1 MKPLKN
7 TLLELLNI
15 QGVSGREQKVATYVA
30 DRLTELHFTVERD
43 YFGNVLAQRSFGAV
57 SQANQGPVLLLSA
70 HMDTVV
76 SFVPGR
82 RIVWEDDILRSSAGI
97 LGADDRA
104 GIAIILQ
111 VIEGMERHSFNGTLK
126 IAFTR
131 DEERGR
137 IGSNEIAS
145 EWLADVDMAIV
156 ADRRNRRDIVTS
168 CRRMTFCSNEIGAYW
183 ELMGERIGQPDW
195 KSCEG
200 GISDAMTYAEH
211 GIPSINVSC
220 GYQHEHTDWEE
231 LHWPS
236 VIDTTNLI
244 TEGIL
249 NWRSVKVTVSV
260 R

>member
-1 MKPLKN
+1 MKQLKK

-15 QGVSGREQKVATYVA
+15 QGVSGYEDKVAAYVTQ
-30 DRLTELHFTVERD
+30 RLTELDFTVEHD
-43 YFGNVLAQRSFGAV
+43 HFGNVLGQKYFGAT
-57 SQANQGPVLLLSA
+57 SHGPVLLLSA

-82 RIVWEDDILRSSAGI
+82 RVVWEEDDILRSSEGI

-104 GIAIILQ
+104 GIAILLE
-111 VIEGMERHSFNGTLK
+111 VIERMGRLSFNGTLK
-126 IAFTR
+126 VAFTR

-137 IGSNEIAS
+137 IGSNEIAA
-145 EWLADVDMAIV
+145 EWLTDVDMAIV

-168 CRRMTFCSNEIGAYW
+168 CTYMTFCSDEVGAYW
-183 ELMGERIGQPDW
+183 ERMGERIGQSDW
-195 KSCEG
+195 KSCQG
-200 GISDAMTYAEH
+200 GTSDAMTYAEH
-211 GIPSINVSC
+211 GVPSINVSC

-231 LHWPS
+231 LHWQS
-236 VIDTTNLI
+236 VIDTANLI

-249 NWRSVKVTVSV
+249 SWGQVTTPV

>member
-1 MKPLKN
+1 MKPLKI

-15 QGVSGREQKVATYVA
+15 QGVSGREQQVAAYVTE
-30 DRLTELHFTVERD
+30 RLTRHQFTVVRD
-43 YFGNVLAQRSFGAV
+43 RYGNVLAERRFGALDK
-57 SQANQGPVLLLSA
+57 GPVLLLSA
-70 HMDTVV
+70 HMDTVLP
-76 SFVPGR
+76 FVPGR
-82 RIVWEDDILRSSAGI
+82 QIVWDGDILRSSEGI

-104 GIAIILQ
+104 GIAIVLE
-111 VIEGMERHSFNGTLK
+111 VIERMESHPYYGTLK

-137 IGSNEIAS
+137 VGSNEIPA
-145 EWLADVDMAIV
+145 EWLADVDMAVV

-168 CRRMTFCSNEIGAYW
+168 CRYMSFCSDKVGEYW
-183 ELMGERIGQPDW
+183 ERVGEQIGQPDW
-195 KSCEG
+195 KSCQG

-220 GYQHEHTDWEE
+220 GYQHEHTEWEE

-236 VIDTTNLI
+236 VMDTVKLI
-244 TEGIL
+244 SEGVL
-249 NWRSVKVTVSV
+249 TWRQVTSPV